1 MLLHNGHL
9 SHNQET
15 KWPQAGRRADP
26 FVVILP
32 ACMYVKSLLLFA
44 GTMLAHF
51 RAYLFAV
58 SLSLSPYF
66 FASHF
71 PAPDVSEWKN
81 GGGGG
86 EGREREKSKCEPGV
100 RGE

>member
-1 MLLHNGHL
+1 MYTAYPDVTAQWAPLTQ
-9 SHNQET
+9 SRD
-15 KWPQAGRRADP
+15 KVAAGRRADP

-32 ACMYVKSLLLFA
+32 ACMYVKSLLLLQERCLLTFVPISS
-44 GTMLAHF
+44 L
-51 RAYLFAV
+51 
-58 SLSLSPYF
+58 SLSLSPDF

-86 EGREREKSKCEPGV
+86 EGREREKQM
-100 RGE
+100 